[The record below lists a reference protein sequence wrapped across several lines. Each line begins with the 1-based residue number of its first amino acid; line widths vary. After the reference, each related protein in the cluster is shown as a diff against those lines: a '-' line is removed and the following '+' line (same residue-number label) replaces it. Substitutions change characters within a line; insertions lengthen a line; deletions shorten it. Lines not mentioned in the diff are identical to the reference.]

1 MFTGYPL
8 AQWQTLVGVS
18 SGLLIDKEIT
28 ELLKLLMVSEFLPVS
43 KGLNSALRII
53 SLRFMAKV
61 LVFSMGIE
69 G

>member
-8 AQWQTLVGVS
+8 AQWQTLVGLSLGV
-18 SGLLIDKEIT
+18 LIDKETT
-28 ELLKLLMVSEFLPVS
+28 ELVNVLMVSEFFPVS

-53 SLRFMAKV
+53 SLRFLANV
-61 LVFSMGIE
+61 LFFSTGIE

>member
-1 MFTGYPL
+1 M
-8 AQWQTLVGVS
+8 GVS